1 MTTHAYAL
9 AERYIA
15 SWNET
20 DALRRR
26 NLIEDVYNEHARYTD
41 PMVDAKGWEA
51 IDATVAAVQNMFP
64 GHRFA
69 LAGDVD
75 AHHDTLRFQ
84 WHLAAPGAD
93 EPLVI
98 GFDVASLQDGRIGQ
112 VFGFLDKVPQM
123 A

>member
-1 MTTHAYAL
+1 MTHTAHTL

-26 NLIEDVYNEHARYTD
+26 SMIEDVYTEHARYTD
-41 PMVDAKGWEA
+41 PMVDAKGWQA
-51 IDATVAAVQNMFP
+51 IDATIAAVQEMFP
-64 GHRFA
+64 GHRFQ
-69 LAGDVD
+69 LAGVVD

-84 WHLAAPGAD
+84 WHLATPGAA

-98 GFDVASLQDGRIGQ
+98 GFDVAAMEEGRIRQ
-112 VFGFLDKVPQM
+112 VFGFLDKVPQVI
-123 A
+123 

>member
-26 NLIEDVYNEHARYTD
+26 DLIEDVYNEHARYTD

-64 GHRFA
+64 GHRFT

-98 GFDVASLQDGRIGQ
+98 GFDVAAMQDGRIRQ
-112 VFGFLDKVPQM
+112 VFGFLDKVPQL